1 MTSCHVLSLAP
12 AGKDSLFGLIKHP
25 ASTAKLDSCL
35 SLTAM
40 ADNPFKYLP
49 LDSGV
54 TTIRLL
60 HLLPGEAGS
69 PLHCTIEHV
78 LLAHNVKYVALSY
91 AWKDTYLYPNEEST
105 GTEHLMV
112 NDDYCLLIGKN
123 LASFLRQVRD
133 AEKPPQTMWIDAICI
148 NQTDIRERNMHVIKM
163 GDIYRKADKVIVWLG
178 PHRDDS
184 DLALEVLKT
193 MEALGDY
200 REEKKSQ
207 GEVRFWDN
215 SDKTKLLELNQSKDA
230 HRSWV
235 GLVKLFGRAWWRR
248 TWVVQEALLPR
259 DFIFKCGNSDVNW
272 STIWH
277 ALENLWLHD
286 QVSRVLPSAER
297 TELTSSQWA
306 CEQLPFGKEL
316 LNACNP
322 GRTLLWM
329 RSNRDKGSRDLVQL
343 LYHLRP
349 SQSSDPKD
357 KVYGVLGL
365 ASDGRQMVPEANY
378 ELKVERIY
386 AKLYQTM
393 SVVRGNLDWLT
404 LATGVNNLE
413 LPSWCADLSKQSRYV
428 SMNTCRSVLGDVPF
442 GFCAAGDSKPQI
454 NIDLDSRH
462 CSIKGYMF
470 DEVDGLG
477 GCQDPGA
484 PNAELLQPSTGV
496 SAYPDDAAILEAI
509 WMTLVADQDFEGTPT
524 AWKAPAKFGTLYL
537 MEAQMTLNDLESNGE
552 ALGNPSAF
560 QIWVQ
565 RNAALVIDAQTVAE
579 RTKAERVY
587 EPADGSTLDALAGFH
602 RRLQSTVKNRRFIV
616 TKRGYIGIAN
626 DDVRRG
632 DKVCLLHGSRMP
644 VILRQVEENF
654 AFFGEAYVHGMMQG
668 ELWPCADLPDV
679 EAREFC
685 VL

>member
-1 MTSCHVLSLAP
+1 
-12 AGKDSLFGLIKHP
+12 
-25 ASTAKLDSCL
+25 
-35 SLTAM
+35 
-40 ADNPFKYLP
+40 
-49 LDSGV
+49 
-54 TTIRLL
+54 
-60 HLLPGEAGS
+60 
-69 PLHCTIEHV
+69 
-78 LLAHNVKYVALSY
+78 
-91 AWKDTYLYPNEEST
+91 
-105 GTEHLMV
+105 
-112 NDDYCLLIGKN
+112 
-123 LASFLRQVRD
+123 
-133 AEKPPQTMWIDAICI
+133 MWIDAICI

-184 DLALEVLKT
+184 DLALGVLKT

-200 REEKKSQ
+200 REEKKSH

-378 ELKVERIY
+378 ELKVEHIY

-404 LATGVNNLE
+404 LATGVSNLE

-462 CSIKGYMF
+462 CSIKGYIF

-602 RRLQSTVKNRRFIV
+602 RRLQSTVKNRRFVV

-632 DKVCLLHGSRMP
+632 DKVCLLHGGRMP